1 MSDQAIS
8 SIIIPTTKA
17 HLLLP
22 NTAVATMISFIEP
35 SPIADAPNWILG
47 SVVWQGWQAP
57 LASWSQLLHLVD
69 YEQLRNARIAI
80 VKALN
85 APTRMPYFGIL
96 AQGFPKLARVTPENL
111 VELPEGHP
119 RTAEGHI
126 AVIDEMMLDDTP
138 VVVPDIERL
147 TQLVAH
153 AAYGS
158 LPGVAGQLL

>member
-8 SIIIPTTKA
+8 SIIIPTTNA
-17 HLLLP
+17 QLLLP
-22 NTAVATMISFIEP
+22 NTAVATMISFVEP
-35 SPIADAPNWILG
+35 SPISDAPNWILG

-85 APTRMPYFGIL
+85 APKRMPYFGIL

-111 VELPEGHP
+111 IELPEDHP
-119 RTAEGHI
+119 RIADGHI
-126 AVIDEMMLDDTP
+126 SVIDEMMLDDKP
-138 VVVPDIERL
+138 VVIPDIERL

-158 LPGVAGQLL
+158 LPGAAGQLL